1 MVYKMNLLAV
11 LLVNLIYFYITYVN
25 GRDLNEGIM
34 KIQKVLCSSS
44 GITVEKFY
52 CRVKPINRKTS
63 FLNFGG
69 YMKNTTRSIIATHS
83 LYHRPLIGGNFVR
96 LVHFENVNVCD
107 LVNLAV
113 SNPIFEF
120 AVGWL
125 NGTIL
130 KGLIHKCP
138 YKAGWHRVEN
148 GSLEMSMKSKWDFVQ
163 RFPNGEYQ
171 TDEKFYNKFDDNIL
185 SLSIFYVYHIRDN
198 ALSSFDKM

>member
-1 MVYKMNLLAV
+1 MKLLAV
-11 LLVNLIYFYITYVN
+11 LVLVDMIYITSVH
-25 GRDLNEGIM
+25 GRDFNDGIM
-34 KIQKVLCSSS
+34 KVQKVLCSSS
-44 GITVEKFY
+44 GKSVEKVY

-63 FLNFGG
+63 YINFGG
-69 YMKNTTRSIIATHS
+69 YLKKTTRDIIATHS
-83 LYHRPLIGGNFVR
+83 VYHRPLIGGNFVR
-96 LVHFENVNVCD
+96 LVRYENVNVCD

-148 GSLEMSMKSKWDFVQ
+148 GSLDVDVMSKWDFVQ
-163 RFPNGEYQ
+163 RFPNGEYR
-171 TDEKFYNKFDDNIL
+171 TDEKLFNKFDENIL
-185 SLSIFYVYHIRDN
+185 SVSIFYIYHMRDN